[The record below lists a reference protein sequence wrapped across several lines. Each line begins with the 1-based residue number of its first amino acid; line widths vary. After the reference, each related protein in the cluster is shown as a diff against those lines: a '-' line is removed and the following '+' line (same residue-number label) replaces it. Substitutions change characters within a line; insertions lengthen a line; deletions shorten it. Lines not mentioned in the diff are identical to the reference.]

1 MKLIFE
7 KTSAGR
13 KAVELPKLDVPEKSD
28 LIPKDMLRAELN
40 LPEVSEIDVI
50 RHYTAL
56 SRKNFGVDNGFYPL
70 GSCTMKYNPKINE
83 DIAKLPGFTS
93 IHPLT
98 PDLNQGALQL
108 MYELEKDLCEIT
120 GMERFTLQPAAGSH
134 GELTGVMIIKKYF
147 QVKGEKRNKILI
159 PDSAHGTNPASAAL
173 CEFETIQIKSNNEGL
188 IDLEDLKQHISK
200 DVAGLML
207 TNPNTL
213 GLYDKNI
220 LEIAK
225 ILHNNGSLFYCDGAN
240 ANALLGIVKIA
251 DMGFDIVHLNLHKTF
266 STPHGCGGPGSG
278 PVGVIKELVD
288 FLPIPLIERLSF
300 QKTNLENTKK
310 SQSDFLCPKN
320 PEGIFQGMRGN
331 ISEHFDKDNNNYYL
345 NYNLKNSIGQIR
357 AFYGNF
363 TVLVKAYTYIK
374 SLGAE
379 GLRQVAENAVLNA
392 NYLMSKLKKHY
403 DLPYDTICK
412 HEFVLSDKN
421 MPNNI
426 TTMDIAKRLL
436 DYGFHAPTIY
446 FPLIV
451 HGAIMIEPTE
461 TESKQTL
468 DKFVEVM
475 IKIKQEAEENP
486 ELLRNAPSTTPVKRL
501 DAVIAARKPILKLED
516 KG

>member
-1 MKLIFE
+1 MELIFE
-7 KTSAGR
+7 KSSAGR
-13 KAVELPKLDVPEKSD
+13 NAIELPELDVPEKNN
-28 LIPKDMLRAELN
+28 LLPKNILRNELN
-40 LPEVSEIDVI
+40 LPEVSELDVV

-70 GSCTMKYNPKINE
+70 GSCTMKYSPKINE
-83 DIAKLPGFTS
+83 DIARLPGFTA
-93 IHPLT
+93 IHPLA
-98 PDLNQGALQL
+98 PENLNQGALQL

-134 GELTGVMIIKKYF
+134 GELAGVMIIKKYF
-147 QVKGEKRNKILI
+147 ELKGEKRNKILI

-173 CEFETIQIKSNNEGL
+173 CEFETIQIKSNNERL
-188 IDLEDLKQHISK
+188 IDLEDLKKHINK
-200 DVAGLML
+200 DVAALML

-213 GLYDKNI
+213 GLHDKNI

-225 ILHNNGSLFYCDGAN
+225 ILHDNGSLFYCDGAN

-278 PVGVIKELVD
+278 PVGVVKELVD
-288 FLPIPLIERLSF
+288 YLPVPLI
-300 QKTNLENTKK
+300 
-310 SQSDFLCPKN
+310 
-320 PEGIFQGMRGN
+320 
-331 ISEHFDKDNNNYYL
+331 DKDNEKYHL
-345 NYNLKNSIGQIR
+345 NYNLKNSIGQVR

-363 TVLVKAYTYIK
+363 GVLVKAYTYIK
-374 SLGAE
+374 SLGTE

-403 DLPYDTICK
+403 DLPYDNVCK
-412 HEFVLSDKN
+412 HEFVLSDKG

-426 TTMDIAKRLL
+426 TTTDIAKRLL

-468 DKFVEVM
+468 DKFADVM
-475 IKIKQEAEENP
+475 IKIKKEAQESP
-486 ELLRNAPSTTPVKRL
+486 ELLKNAPSTTPVKRL
-501 DAVIAARKPILKLED
+501 DAVLAARKPILKFQE
-516 KG
+516 

>member
-7 KTSAGR
+7 ETSKGR
-13 KAVELPKLDVPEKSD
+13 TGVELPELDVPEKAD
-28 LIPKDMLRAELN
+28 LIPNSLLRTELE
-40 LPEVSEIDVI
+40 LPELSEVDVV
-50 RHYTAL
+50 RHYTEL
-56 SRKNFGVDNGFYPL
+56 SKRNFGVDDGFYPL

-83 DIAKLPGFTS
+83 DIAKLPGFTA
-93 IHPLT
+93 IHPLA
-98 PDLNQGALQL
+98 PELNQGALQL
-108 MYELEKDLCEIT
+108 IYELEKDLCEIT
-120 GMERFTLQPAAGSH
+120 GMQRFTLQPAAGSH

-147 QVKGEKRNKILI
+147 EIKNEKRNKILI

-173 CEFETIQIKSNNEGL
+173 CEFEAIQIKSNNEGI
-188 IDLEDLKQHISK
+188 IDLEDLKKHITK

-213 GLYDKNI
+213 GIFDKNI
-220 LEIAK
+220 LEIAR
-225 ILHNNGSLFYCDGAN
+225 ILHDNGSLFYCDGAN
-240 ANALLGIVKIA
+240 ANAILGIVKIA

-288 FLPIPLIERLSF
+288 YLPTPL
-300 QKTNLENTKK
+300 TNKK
-310 SQSDFLCPKN
+310 ND
-320 PEGIFQGMRGN
+320 
-331 ISEHFDKDNNNYYL
+331 NYYL
-345 NYNLKNSIGQIR
+345 DYNLKNSIGQVR
-357 AFYGNF
+357 VFYGNF
-363 TVLVKAYTYIK
+363 NVLVKAYTYIK

-426 TTMDIAKRLL
+426 TTIDIAKRLL

-446 FPLIV
+446 FPLII

-468 DKFVEVM
+468 DKFAEAM
-475 IKIKQEAEENP
+475 IKIKQEAEQNP
-486 ELLRNAPSTTPVKRL
+486 DLLKNAPSTTPVKRL
-501 DAVIAARKPILKLED
+501 DAVLAARKPILKWEE
-516 KG
+516 K

>member
-7 KTSAGR
+7 KTSKGR
-13 KAVELPKLDVPEKSD
+13 KAVEFSLDVPEKKD
-28 LIPKDMLRAELN
+28 LLPKNILRTKLE
-40 LPEVSEIDVI
+40 LPELSEVDVV

-56 SRKNFGVDNGFYPL
+56 SKKNFGVDNGFYPL

-83 DIAKLPGFTS
+83 DMAVLPGFTA
-93 IHPLT
+93 IHPLASVE
-98 PDLNQGALQL
+98 LNQGALQL

-120 GMERFTLQPAAGSH
+120 GMSRFTLQPAAGSH
-134 GELTGVMIIKKYF
+134 GELTGVMIMKKYF
-147 QVKGEKRNKILI
+147 SVKGKKRTKILI

-173 CEFETIQIKSNNEGL
+173 CEFEAIQIKSGSNGL
-188 IDLEDLKQHISK
+188 IDLEDLKKNMDK

-213 GLYDKNI
+213 GLHEKNI
-220 LEIAK
+220 LEITK
-225 ILHNNGSLFYCDGAN
+225 ILHDNGSLFYCDGAN
-240 ANALLGIVKIA
+240 ANALLGIAKFA

-278 PVGVIKELVD
+278 PIGVVKSLVD
-288 FLPIPLIERLSF
+288 YLPVPLID
-300 QKTNLENTKK
+300 KENEKYY
-310 SQSDFLCPKN
+310 F
-320 PEGIFQGMRGN
+320 
-331 ISEHFDKDNNNYYL
+331 NYT
-345 NYNLKNSIGQIR
+345 LKNSIGQVR

-374 SLGAE
+374 SLGAS
-379 GLRQVAENAVLNA
+379 GLREVAENAVLNA

-403 DLPYDTICK
+403 DLPYDNVCM
-412 HEFVLSDKN
+412 HEFVLSDKG

-468 DKFVEVM
+468 DKFAEAM
-475 IKIKQEAEENP
+475 LKIKKEAEENP
-486 ELLRNAPSTTPVKRL
+486 DLLRNAPSTTPVRRL
-501 DAVIAARKPILKLED
+501 DAVQAARKPTVKYED
-516 KG
+516 MSDG

>member
-1 MKLIFE
+1 MELIFE
-7 KTSAGR
+7 KSSAGR
-13 KAVELPKLDVPEKSD
+13 NAIELPELDVPEKND
-28 LIPKDMLRAELN
+28 LLPKNILRNELN
-40 LPEVSEIDVI
+40 LPELSELDVV

-70 GSCTMKYNPKINE
+70 GSCTMKYSPKINE
-83 DIAKLPGFTS
+83 DIARLPGFTA
-93 IHPLT
+93 IHPLA
-98 PDLNQGALQL
+98 PENMNQGALQL

-134 GELTGVMIIKKYF
+134 GELAGVMIIKKYF
-147 QVKGEKRNKILI
+147 ELKGEKRNKILI

-173 CEFETIQIKSNNEGL
+173 CEFETVQIKSNNEGL
-188 IDLEDLKQHISK
+188 IDLEDLKKHINK
-200 DVAGLML
+200 DVAALML

-213 GLYDKNI
+213 GLHDKNI

-225 ILHNNGSLFYCDGAN
+225 ILHDNGSLFYCDGAN

-278 PVGVIKELVD
+278 PVGVVKHLVD
-288 FLPIPLIERLSF
+288 FLPTPLID
-300 QKTNLENTKK
+300 KK
-310 SQSDFLCPKN
+310 
-320 PEGIFQGMRGN
+320 
-331 ISEHFDKDNNNYYL
+331 NNEYYF
-345 NYNLKNSIGQIR
+345 NYNLKNSIGRVR

-363 TVLVKAYTYIK
+363 GVLVKAYTYIK
-374 SLGAE
+374 SLGTE

-403 DLPYDTICK
+403 DLPYDNVCK
-412 HEFVLSDKN
+412 HEFVLSDKG

-426 TTMDIAKRLL
+426 TTTDIAKRLL

-468 DKFVEVM
+468 DKFAEVM
-475 IKIKQEAEENP
+475 IKIKKEAQENP
-486 ELLRNAPSTTPVKRL
+486 ELLKNAPSTTPVKRL
-501 DAVIAARKPILKLED
+501 DAVLAARKPVLKWEE
-516 KG
+516 

>member
-7 KTSAGR
+7 KTSIGR
-13 KAVELPKLDVPEKSD
+13 KAVELPKLDVPEKKDS
-28 LIPKDMLRAELN
+28 IPKDMLRTSLN
-40 LPEVSEIDVI
+40 LPELSELDIV

-83 DIAKLPGFTS
+83 DIARLPGFTM

-98 PDLNQGALQL
+98 PNLNQGALQI

-120 GMERFTLQPAAGSH
+120 GMTRFTLQPAAGSH
-134 GELTGVMIIKKYF
+134 GELVGVMIIKKYF
-147 QVKGEKRNKILI
+147 EIKNEKRTKILI

-173 CEFETIQIKSNNEGL
+173 CEFGVETIKSNNKGC
-188 IDLEDLKQHISK
+188 IDLEDLKQHMNK
-200 DVAGLML
+200 DIAGLML

-213 GLYDKNI
+213 GLFDENI
-220 LEIAK
+220 LEIAD
-225 ILHNNGSLFYCDGAN
+225 ILHKNGSLFYCDGAN

-278 PVGVIKELVD
+278 PVGVVKHLVD
-288 FLPIPLIERLSF
+288 FLPTPLVE
-300 QKTNLENTKK
+300 KE
-310 SQSDFLCPKN
+310 
-320 PEGIFQGMRGN
+320 
-331 ISEHFDKDNNNYYL
+331 NNYYL
-345 NYNLKNSIGQIR
+345 NYNLKNSIGQVR

-363 TVLVKAYTYIK
+363 SVLVKAYTYIK
-374 SLGAE
+374 SLGRE
-379 GLRQVAENAVLNA
+379 GLVEVAKNSVLNA
-392 NYLMSKLKKHY
+392 NYLMSKLKKY
-403 DLPYDTICK
+403 YTLPYDRICK
-412 HEFVLSDKN
+412 HEFVLSDKG
-421 MPNNI
+421 MPNGI
-426 TTMDIAKRLL
+426 TTIDIAKRLL

-446 FPLIV
+446 FPLII

-468 DKFVEVM
+468 DKFAEAM

-486 ELLRNAPSTTPVKRL
+486 DLLRNAPSTTPVKRL
-501 DAVIAARKPILKLED
+501 DAVLAARKPILKWEE
-516 KG
+516 

>member
-7 KTSAGR
+7 KTSKGR
-13 KAVELPKLDVPEKSD
+13 TGVELPELDVPEKAD
-28 LIPKDMLRAELN
+28 LIPKSLLRTELE
-40 LPEVSEIDVI
+40 LPELSEVDVV
-50 RHYTAL
+50 RHYTEL
-56 SRKNFGVDNGFYPL
+56 SKRNFGVDDGFYPL

-83 DIAKLPGFTS
+83 DIAKLPGFTA
-93 IHPLT
+93 IHPLA
-98 PDLNQGALQL
+98 PELNQGALQL
-108 MYELEKDLCEIT
+108 IYELEKDLCEIT
-120 GMERFTLQPAAGSH
+120 GMQRFTLQPAAGSH

-147 QVKGEKRNKILI
+147 EIKNEKRNKILI

-173 CEFETIQIKSNNEGL
+173 CEFEAIQIKSNNEGI
-188 IDLEDLKQHISK
+188 IDLEDLKKHMTK

-213 GLYDKNI
+213 GIFDKNI
-220 LEIAK
+220 LEIAR
-225 ILHNNGSLFYCDGAN
+225 ILHDNGSLFYCDGAN
-240 ANALLGIVKIA
+240 ANAILGIVKIA

-288 FLPIPLIERLSF
+288 YLPTPLI
-300 QKTNLENTKK
+300 NKK
-310 SQSDFLCPKN
+310 ND
-320 PEGIFQGMRGN
+320 
-331 ISEHFDKDNNNYYL
+331 NYYL
-345 NYNLKNSIGQIR
+345 DYNLKNSIGQVR
-357 AFYGNF
+357 VFYGNF
-363 TVLVKAYTYIK
+363 NVLVKAYTYIK

-426 TTMDIAKRLL
+426 TTIDIAKRLL

-446 FPLIV
+446 FPLII

-461 TESKQTL
+461 TESKQTM
-468 DKFVEVM
+468 DKFAEAM
-475 IKIKQEAEENP
+475 IKIKQEAEQNP
-486 ELLRNAPSTTPVKRL
+486 DLLKNAPSTTPVKRL
-501 DAVIAARKPILKLED
+501 DAVLAARKPILKWEE
-516 KG
+516 K

>member
-7 KTSAGR
+7 KSSAGR
-13 KAVELPKLDVPEKSD
+13 KAVELPELDVPEKAD
-28 LIPKDMLRAELN
+28 LIPKSMLRTKLN
-40 LPEVSEIDVI
+40 LPEVSEVDVV

-56 SRKNFGVDNGFYPL
+56 SKRNFGVDNGFYPL
-70 GSCTMKYNPKINE
+70 GSCTMKYSPKINE
-83 DIAKLPGFTS
+83 DISRLQGFIA
-93 IHPLT
+93 IHPLA
-98 PDLNQGALQL
+98 PEALSQGALQL

-147 QVKGEKRNKILI
+147 EVKGEKRNKILI

-173 CEFETIQIKSNNEGL
+173 CEFEVETIKSNSEGC
-188 IDLEDLKQHISK
+188 IDLEDLKEHLNK

-207 TNPNTL
+207 TNPNTV
-213 GLYDKNI
+213 GLFDKNI
-220 LEIAK
+220 LEIANLIHK
-225 ILHNNGSLFYCDGAN
+225 NGSLFYCDGAN
-240 ANALLGIVKIA
+240 ANAIIGIVKIA
-251 DMGFDIVHLNLHKTF
+251 GMGFDIVHLNLHKTF

-278 PVGVIKELVD
+278 PVGVVKELVD
-288 FLPIPLIERLSF
+288 FLPVPLIE
-300 QKTNLENTKK
+300 
-310 SQSDFLCPKN
+310 KN
-320 PEGIFQGMRGN
+320 N
-331 ISEHFDKDNNNYYL
+331 SNYYL
-345 NYNLKNSIGQIR
+345 NYNLKNSIGQVR

-374 SLGAE
+374 SIGRE
-379 GLRQVAENAVLNA
+379 GLTEVAKNAVLNA

-403 DLPYDTICK
+403 DLPYDKLCK

-421 MPNNI
+421 MPNGI
-426 TTMDIAKRLL
+426 TTIDIAKRLL

-468 DKFVEVM
+468 DEFADIM
-475 IKIKQEAEENP
+475 IKIKKEAEENP
-486 ELLRNAPSTTPVKRL
+486 DLLRNAPSTTPVKRL
-501 DAVIAARKPILKLED
+501 DAVTAARNPILKWEE
-516 KG
+516 K

>member
-7 KTSAGR
+7 KSSAGR
-13 KAVELPKLDVPEKSD
+13 KAVELPELDVPEKAD
-28 LIPKDMLRAELN
+28 LIPKSMLRTKLN
-40 LPEVSEIDVI
+40 LPEVSEVDVV

-56 SRKNFGVDNGFYPL
+56 SKRNFGVDNGFYPL
-70 GSCTMKYNPKINE
+70 GSCTMKYSPKINE
-83 DIAKLPGFTS
+83 DISRLQGFIA
-93 IHPLT
+93 IHPLA
-98 PDLNQGALQL
+98 PEALSQGALQL

-134 GELTGVMIIKKYF
+134 GELTGVTIIKKYF
-147 QVKGEKRNKILI
+147 EIKGEKRNKILI

-188 IDLEDLKQHISK
+188 IDLEDLKKNINSG
-200 DVAGLML
+200 VAGLML

-213 GLYDKNI
+213 GLHDKNI
-220 LEIAK
+220 LEIADIIHK
-225 ILHNNGSLFYCDGAN
+225 NGSLFYCDGAN
-240 ANALLGIVKIA
+240 ANALLGIAKIA

-278 PVGVIKELVD
+278 PVGVVKNLVD
-288 FLPIPLIERLSF
+288 FLPVPLV
-300 QKTNLENTKK
+300 
-310 SQSDFLCPKN
+310 DKN
-320 PEGIFQGMRGN
+320 
-331 ISEHFDKDNNNYYL
+331 NNNYYL
-345 NYNLKNSIGQIR
+345 NYNLKNSIGRVR

-379 GLRQVAENAVLNA
+379 GLREVAENAVLNA

-403 DLPYDTICK
+403 DLPYKSVCK

-421 MPNNI
+421 MPNSV
-426 TTMDIAKRLL
+426 TTADIAKRLL

-451 HGAIMIEPTE
+451 HGSIMIEPTE

-468 DKFVEVM
+468 DLFADTM
-475 IKIKQEAEENP
+475 IKIKKEAEENP
-486 ELLRNAPSTTPVKRL
+486 ELLKNAPFTLPVKRL
-501 DAVIAARKPILKLED
+501 DAVTAARNPILKWEG
-516 KG
+516 KN

>member
-1 MKLIFE
+1 MKIIFE
-7 KTSAGR
+7 KSSSGR
-13 KAVELPKLDVPEKSD
+13 KAVELPELDVPMKENS
-28 LIPKDMLRAELN
+28 IPESMLRNELD
-40 LPEVSEIDVI
+40 LPEVSEVDVV

-83 DIAKLPGFTS
+83 DMAVLNGFTQA
-93 IHPLT
+93 HPLA
-98 PDLNQGALQL
+98 PDLNPGCLQL

-120 GMERFTLQPAAGSH
+120 GMARITLQPAAGSH

-147 QVKGEKRNKILI
+147 EVKGEKRTKILI
-159 PDSAHGTNPASAAL
+159 PDSAHGTNPASVTL
-173 CEFETIQIKSNNEGL
+173 CSMEAVEIKSNNQGS
-188 IDLEDLKQHISK
+188 IDLEDLKKNIDK

-213 GLYDKNI
+213 GLVDKNI

-225 ILHNNGSLFYCDGAN
+225 ILHDNGSLFYCDGAN
-240 ANALLGIVKIA
+240 LNAVVGISKIA

-278 PVGVIKELVD
+278 PVGVVEKLVD
-288 FLPIPLIERLSF
+288 FLPIPLIE
-300 QKTNLENTKK
+300 KENNEY
-310 SQSDFLCPKN
+310 S
-320 PEGIFQGMRGN
+320 
-331 ISEHFDKDNNNYYL
+331 L
-345 NYNLKNSIGQIR
+345 NYNLKNSIGQMR
-357 AFYGNF
+357 AFFGNF
-363 TVLVKAYTYIK
+363 GVMIKAYTYIK
-374 SLGAE
+374 ALGAE

-403 DLPYDTICK
+403 KLPYDTICK
-412 HEFVLSDKN
+412 HEFVLSDEGL
-421 MPNNI
+421 PNNI
-426 TTMDIAKRLL
+426 ITTDIAKRLL

-468 DKFVEVM
+468 DRFADVM
-475 IKIKQEAEENP
+475 IKIKQEAEQNP
-486 ELLRNAPSTTPVKRL
+486 DRVKNAPSNTPVKRL
-501 DAVIAARKPILKLED
+501 DAVTAARNPILKWEG
-516 KG
+516 KC

>member
-1 MKLIFE
+1 MELIFE
-7 KTSAGR
+7 KSSAGR
-13 KAVELPKLDVPEKSD
+13 NAIELPELDVPEKND
-28 LIPKDMLRAELN
+28 LLPKNILRNELN
-40 LPEVSEIDVI
+40 LPELSELDVV

-70 GSCTMKYNPKINE
+70 GSCTMKYSPKINE
-83 DIAKLPGFTS
+83 DIARLPGFTA
-93 IHPLT
+93 IHPLA
-98 PDLNQGALQL
+98 PENLNQGALQL

-134 GELTGVMIIKKYF
+134 GELAGVMIIKKYF
-147 QVKGEKRNKILI
+147 ELKGEKRNKILI

-173 CEFETIQIKSNNEGL
+173 CEFETVQIKSNNEGL
-188 IDLEDLKQHISK
+188 IDLEDLKKHINK
-200 DVAGLML
+200 DVAALML

-213 GLYDKNI
+213 GLHDKNI

-225 ILHNNGSLFYCDGAN
+225 ILHDNGSLFYCDGAN

-278 PVGVIKELVD
+278 PVGVVKHLVD
-288 FLPIPLIERLSF
+288 FLPTPLID
-300 QKTNLENTKK
+300 KK
-310 SQSDFLCPKN
+310 
-320 PEGIFQGMRGN
+320 
-331 ISEHFDKDNNNYYL
+331 NNEYYF
-345 NYNLKNSIGQIR
+345 NYNLKNSIGRVR

-363 TVLVKAYTYIK
+363 GVLVKAYTYIK
-374 SLGAE
+374 SLGTE

-403 DLPYDTICK
+403 DLPYDNVCK
-412 HEFVLSDKN
+412 HEFVLSDKG

-426 TTMDIAKRLL
+426 TTTDIAKRLL

-468 DKFVEVM
+468 DKFAEVM
-475 IKIKQEAEENP
+475 IKIKKEAQENP
-486 ELLRNAPSTTPVKRL
+486 ELLKNAPSTTPVKRL
-501 DAVIAARKPILKLED
+501 DAVLAARKPVLKWEEND
-516 KG
+516 

>member
-7 KTSAGR
+7 KTSKGR
-13 KAVELPKLDVPEKSD
+13 TGVELPELDVPEKAD
-28 LIPKDMLRAELN
+28 LIPNSLLRTELE
-40 LPEVSEIDVI
+40 LPELSEVDVV
-50 RHYTAL
+50 RHYTEL
-56 SRKNFGVDNGFYPL
+56 SKRNFGVDDGFYPL

-83 DIAKLPGFTS
+83 DIAKLPGFTA
-93 IHPLT
+93 IHPLA
-98 PDLNQGALQL
+98 PELNQGALQL
-108 MYELEKDLCEIT
+108 IYELEKDLCEIT
-120 GMERFTLQPAAGSH
+120 GMQRFTLQPAAGSH

-147 QVKGEKRNKILI
+147 EIKNEKRNKILI

-173 CEFETIQIKSNNEGL
+173 CEFEAIQIKSNNEGI
-188 IDLEDLKQHISK
+188 IDLEDLKKHITK

-213 GLYDKNI
+213 GIFDKNI
-220 LEIAK
+220 LEIAR
-225 ILHNNGSLFYCDGAN
+225 ILHDNGSLFYCDGAN
-240 ANALLGIVKIA
+240 ANAILGIVKIA

-288 FLPIPLIERLSF
+288 YLPTPL
-300 QKTNLENTKK
+300 TNKK
-310 SQSDFLCPKN
+310 ND
-320 PEGIFQGMRGN
+320 
-331 ISEHFDKDNNNYYL
+331 NYYL
-345 NYNLKNSIGQIR
+345 DYNLKNSIGQVR
-357 AFYGNF
+357 VFYGNF
-363 TVLVKAYTYIK
+363 NVLVKAYTYIK

-426 TTMDIAKRLL
+426 TTIDIAKRLL

-446 FPLIV
+446 FPLII

-468 DKFVEVM
+468 DKFAEAM
-475 IKIKQEAEENP
+475 IKIKQEAEQNP
-486 ELLRNAPSTTPVKRL
+486 DLLKNAPSTTPVKRL
-501 DAVIAARKPILKLED
+501 DAVLAARKPILKWEE
-516 KG
+516 K